1 MPLGLRTANNVST
14 ALAAAAASGATSLQ
28 LVSGGGTL
36 FPTLASGEY
45 CFVTLQDG
53 TTQEVARVTQ
63 VTGDILV
70 CDALNNAFAAGATV
84 EIRATAEEIDAIVQ
98 GVNGR
103 VEKPATPAAGE
114 VPEMTSAGDLVN
126 SGVVA
131 ADISQRSK
139 VETFTGH
146 KTLVEVSE
154 TVYTLTGTVIDPAN
168 GTIQIASITA
178 DTTYTLA
185 LTVGQAVTLQLTTG
199 GAVVTWADTI
209 RWVGGTAPALD
220 AAAENIIVF
229 WHDGTNLNGLYV
241 GTL

>member
-14 ALAAAAASGATSLQ
+14 ALAAAAAPGATSLQ
-28 LVSGGGTL
+28 LIAGGGTL

-45 CFVTLQDG
+45 CYVTLQDG
-53 TTQEVARVTQ
+53 TTQEVVRVTQ

-70 CDALNNAFAAGATV
+70 CDPLNNAFSAASTV

-98 GVNGR
+98 EVNGR
-103 VEKPATPAAGE
+103 VEKPATPNAGE
-114 VPEMTSAGDLVN
+114 VPEFTSTGDLVN

-131 ADISQRSK
+131 ADISQRSQA
-139 VETFTGH
+139 ETFTGH
-146 KTLVEVSE
+146 KTFQEVSE

-168 GTIQIASITA
+168 GTIQIASIVA
-178 DTTYTLA
+178 DTTFTHA
-185 LTVGQAVTLQLTTG
+185 LTAGQAVTLQLTTG
-199 GAVVTWADTI
+199 GAVVSWGSAI
-209 RWVGGTAPALD
+209 RWVGGSAPALD
-220 AAAENIIVF
+220 ATAENVLVF